1 MFWSQAVVATLFRG
15 SLALY
20 VLGALLGLWP
30 GQLSSDP
37 ATPATLARRRFASR
51 VGHALALLAGILGA
65 VAAVGVLLTP
75 GVQVAIDL
83 PVRLPLSANQVTLD
97 TLSAFFVLIIS
108 VGSVAASIYA
118 PSYLRSYEDRKP
130 TGWLAAGY
138 NLFVLAMVLVVTAP
152 DAVLFLVAWELM
164 STLSYLLVMT
174 DHEDP
179 AVRHAGFI
187 YLVMTHAGTAFITS
201 AFLILGRA
209 AGAADFAHMLAAA
222 GSLSPWLKTT
232 VFLFLLIGFG
242 TKAGLIPLHVWLPRA
257 HPAAPSHVSALMSG
271 VMVKTAI
278 YGLLRLVFL
287 VLGGGPLWW
296 SAVLIGLGLISA
308 ILGVLYALMETDL
321 KRLLAFSTIENVGI
335 ILTGLGAAALAR
347 GLGLGALASI
357 LATAALLHALN
368 HALFKGLL
376 FEAVG
381 SVHHAT
387 HTRNLEQLG
396 GLMRR
401 MPQTA
406 ALFLGGTL
414 AIAALPPSNGFLSE
428 FMTLKGLLML
438 GATEAAP
445 AARLAALFAATGL
458 AFTGALAAAAFVK
471 AFGISFL
478 GLPRSEH
485 AEHAHEAPA
494 GMRLGMWLLLALCV
508 VIGLVPA
515 PFLGIVHQV
524 GVFLTAAPGLT
535 APPAGPGVS
544 VAPGLPVGPQPYLP
558 EGVGTLTPVLAV
570 SLAAVALLAFGLAR
584 LWSKRRAVRI
594 ADPWACGIDLQPE
607 MQYSGGALVKPLRIF
622 FRGVL
627 RPERRVTR
635 EDAGSPYFPT
645 LVRYEGSLA
654 PVYERHL
661 YFPFRQALV
670 GISNRLRRIQTGSV
684 QAYLAYIFATLAVL
698 LILAR

>member
-1 MFWSQAVVATLFRG
+1 MFWSQAVVAGLFR
-15 SLALY
+15 STLALY
-20 VLGALLGLWP
+20 IVGALAGLWP
-30 GQLSSDP
+30 GQLGSG
-37 ATPATLARRRFASR
+37 AEYLVKRRRFASR
-51 VGHALALLAGILGA
+51 LGHTLALLAGVTGT
-65 VAAVGVLLTP
+65 VAAVAVLLNP
-75 GVQVAIDL
+75 ALQVAIGIPL
-83 PVRLPLSANQVTLD
+83 RLPLSTNQVRLD

-108 VGSVAASIYA
+108 LGSLSASLYA
-118 PSYLRSYEDRKP
+118 PSYLHSYEDRKP

-209 AGAADFAHMLAAA
+209 AGSADFAQMLATA
-222 GSLSPWLKTT
+222 GGLTPGTKTL
-232 VFLFLLIGFG
+232 VFLFLLVGFG

-296 SAVLIGLGLISA
+296 SGLLMGLGLISA

-335 ILTGLGAAALAR
+335 ILTGLGAAAFAR
-347 GLGLGALASI
+347 GLGQSTLASI

-396 GLMRR
+396 GLIRR

-406 ALFLGGTL
+406 MLFLGGTI

-438 GATEAAP
+438 GAAQVAP
-445 AARLAALFAATGL
+445 AARLAALLAATGL

-478 GLPRSEH
+478 GMPRSER
-485 AEHAHEAPA
+485 AEQAHEAPA
-494 GMRLGMWLLLALCV
+494 GMRAAMWLLLALCLI
-508 VIGLVPA
+508 IGLVPG
-515 PFLGIVHQV
+515 PVLSVVNRV
-524 GVFLTAAPGLT
+524 GVAVTV
-535 APPAGPGVS
+535 PPAGPES
-544 VAPGLPVGPQPYLP
+544 HLP
-558 EGVGTLTPVLAV
+558 EGVGTLTPLLAV
-570 SLAAVALLAFGLAR
+570 SLAAAALLAFGLAR
-584 LWSKRRAVRI
+584 LWSKRRAVRVT
-594 ADPWACGIDLQPE
+594 DPWACGIDLQPE

-627 RPERRVTR
+627 RPESTVTR

-645 LVRYEGSLA
+645 LIRYEGSLA
-654 PVYERHL
+654 PVYERNF

-670 GISNRLRRIQTGSV
+670 SVSNRLRRIQTGSV
-684 QAYLAYIFATLAVL
+684 QSYLAYIAATLAIL